1 MKWLASLQ
9 KLGKALMLPV
19 AVLPAAALLLRL
31 GAPDVFNIPFIMQA
45 GAAVFDNLPLIF
57 AIGIAIGFAD
67 GDGVA
72 ALAAAVGYFVLT
84 KGATTINKDINMG
97 VLGGILMGIIA
108 GYLYNKYHDIKLPDF
123 LGFFGGKRF
132 VPIVTAFAAI
142 VLAFAIGYVWPPIQN
157 GIYAVG
163 EWIIGA
169 GALGVFV
176 YGVLNRLLIPFGLHH
191 VINSLVWFVF
201 GTFKTAAGKVVTG
214 DLNRFFAGDPTA
226 GTFMAGFYPIIMFGL
241 PAAALAMLAA
251 AKPNQRKAVSGVLIS
266 AALTAFLTGI
276 TEPIEFSFMFLAPV
290 LYVIHAL
297 LTGLSLAITYV
308 LGIKDGFGFSAGLI
322 DYILSYGIATKPL
335 LLLLIGVIYGAIY
348 YVVFYYIIVKFNLP
362 TPGRL
367 EEEAVDQYADIS
379 KSELDDIAAQYV
391 EVLGGA
397 ENIQSLEACITR
409 LRLTVKDDTII
420 DDDKLKKIGATGVMR
435 MGKNALQVIVGTKAD
450 LIAQEMKKLMKKAGG
465 KI

>member
-1 MKWLASLQ
+1 MKWLSNLQ

-57 AIGIAIGFAD
+57 AIGIAIGFAE

-142 VLAFAIGYVWPPIQN
+142 ILALVMGYVWPPIQN
-157 GIYAVG
+157 GIYALG

-191 VINSLVWFVF
+191 IINSLVWFVF
-201 GTFKTAAGKVVTG
+201 GTFKTASGAVVTG

-226 GTFMAGFYPIIMFGL
+226 GIFMAGFYPIMMFGL

-251 AKPNQRKAVSGVLIS
+251 AKPNQKKAVSGVLIS
-266 AALTAFLTGI
+266 AAITAFLTGI
-276 TEPIEFSFMFLAPV
+276 TEPIEFAFMFLAPV
-290 LYVIHAL
+290 LFVIHAL
-297 LTGLSLAITYV
+297 LTGTSLAITYL

-322 DYILSYGIATKPL
+322 DYILSFGIATKPL
-335 LLLLIGVIYGAIY
+335 LLLVIGVIYAVIY
-348 YVVFYYIIVKFNLP
+348 YVIFYYAIIKFNLP

-367 EEEAVDQYADIS
+367 PEDSEGQYENTSNTEIGYLAAKYLDI
-379 KSELDDIAAQYV
+379 
-391 EVLGGA
+391 LGGTA
-397 ENIQSLEACITR
+397 NIKSLEACITR
-409 LRLTVKDDTII
+409 LRLVVNDDTII
-420 DDDKLKKIGATGVMR
+420 DDNKLKDIGASAVMHL
-435 MGKNALQVIVGTKAD
+435 GKNNLQVIVGTKAD
-450 LIAQEMKKLMKKAGG
+450 LIVQEMKKHMKKA
-465 KI
+465 

>member
-1 MKWLASLQ
+1 MKWLASVQ

-57 AIGIAIGFAD
+57 AIGIAIGFAE

-142 VLAFAIGYVWPPIQN
+142 VLALVMGYVWPPIQN
-157 GIYAVG
+157 GIYALG

-201 GTFKTAAGKVVTG
+201 GTFKTAAGEVLTG

-226 GTFMAGFYPIIMFGL
+226 GIFMAGFYPIMMFGL
-241 PAAALAMLAA
+241 PAAALAMWAA
-251 AKPNQRKAVSGVLIS
+251 ARPNQRKVVSGVLIS
-266 AALTAFLTGI
+266 AALTALLTGI
-276 TEPIEFSFMFLAPV
+276 TEPIEFAFMFLAPV

-297 LTGLSLAITYV
+297 LTGLSLTITYI
-308 LGIKDGFGFSAGLI
+308 LGIKAGFGFSAGLI
-322 DYILSYGIATKPL
+322 DYVLSYGISTKPL
-335 LLLLIGVIYGAIY
+335 LLLLIGIIYGAIY
-348 YVVFYYIIVKFNLP
+348 YVIFYYVIVKFNLP

-367 EEEAVDQYADIS
+367 EEEATDQYKELS
-379 KSELDDIAAQYV
+379 KSEIGGIAAQYV

-420 DDDKLKKIGATGVMR
+420 DDDKLKKLGATGVMR
-435 MGKNALQVIVGTKAD
+435 MGKKC
-450 LIAQEMKKLMKKAGG
+450 IASNCWYKS
-465 KI
+465 